1 MEGVCIGVDV
11 GGTNLRFALV
21 DKSGAVLCRESEP
34 TEKVVASAP
43 FVARLQGAL
52 RRLQGE
58 AVAGGVRVAGVG
70 IGVPGLVSAEGVVL
84 SSVNLPALKGVDLGS
99 ELARALGVP
108 VLVLNDANACA
119 LGEQRFG
126 AGRRYRSWLMLTIG
140 TGVGAGL
147 ILDGR
152 LWTGANGLAGEL
164 GHLTVEPDGR
174 PCGCGN
180 RGCLEQYTFATAISS
195 GNDSAAAVAR
205 RAASGDAAAVARFEE
220 AGRYLGIAAAGV
232 LNLLNLEAVILGG
245 GVSESFELLAPA
257 MRREIRSRTL
267 ALPGAAACV
276 VKGALGPDAG
286 VLGAAQAA
294 FDAEKNSSRS
304 HLS

>member
-1 MEGVCIGVDV
+1 MGNVCIGVDV

-21 DKSGAVLCRESEP
+21 DQKGAVLCRVSEP
-34 TEKVVASAP
+34 TETVTAPAP
-43 FVARLQGAL
+43 FVSRLQGAL
-52 RRLQGE
+52 RRLQRE
-58 AVAGGVRVAGVG
+58 ALSREVRVAGVG
-70 IGVPGLVSAEGVVL
+70 IGVAGLISGDGVVL
-84 SSVNLPALKGVDLGS
+84 SSVNLPALQGVNLGE
-99 ELARALGVP
+99 ELSRTLGLP

-119 LGEQRFG
+119 VGEQRFG
-126 AGRRYRSWLMLTIG
+126 AGKGFRSWLMLTIG

-180 RGCLEQYTFATAISS
+180 RGCLEQYAFATAISA
-195 GNDSAAAVAR
+195 GDDSAAAVAR
-205 RAASGDAAAVARFEE
+205 RAVSGDALAVARFEE
-220 AGRYLGIAAAGV
+220 VGRYLGIAAAGV
-232 LNLLNLEAVILGG
+232 LNLLNLEAVVLGG